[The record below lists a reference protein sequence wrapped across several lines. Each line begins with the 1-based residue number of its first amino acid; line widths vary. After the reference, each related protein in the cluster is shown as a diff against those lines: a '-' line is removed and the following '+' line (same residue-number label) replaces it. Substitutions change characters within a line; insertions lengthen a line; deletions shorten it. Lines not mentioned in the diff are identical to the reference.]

1 MRKEDEEDKCVATDW
16 LTVTLFRK
24 SILSNVS
31 STIAS
36 RFFVSRK
43 SCKGWQ
49 AVDLAVCFE
58 ITLSPRSELC
68 VTFCVAYYGK
78 KRDGEKKGK
87 RQNRLPKTQR
97 SGVMWFWWREYNKRG
112 LKGSGYNWQRTVY
125 CHWRTRTFIFEAIV
139 SPHYKSPRCSASF
152 EVFQHVPR
160 CSVPWCP
167 VPKCLRCLMSSRMR
181 RNIAFLIQCVQRVQG
196 VLKCFEVYHGVP
208 FQARFGCLSVSQ
220 LLG

>member
-1 MRKEDEEDKCVATDW
+1 MLRLIDWLLLYSANLSYPTCPVPSHPVSSFLEKAAKVDKQWTSLSVLKLPFHLVPNFVLLFVWHIMARKET
-16 LTVTLFRK
+16 
-24 SILSNVS
+24 
-31 STIAS
+31 
-36 RFFVSRK
+36 
-43 SCKGWQ
+43 
-49 AVDLAVCFE
+49 
-58 ITLSPRSELC
+58 
-68 VTFCVAYYGK
+68 
-78 KRDGEKKGK
+78 EKNKGK

-125 CHWRTRTFIFEAIV
+125 CHWRTRTFIFEANV

-167 VPKCLRCLMSSRMR
+167 VPKCLRCLMSSRML
-181 RNIAFLIQCVQRVQG
+181 RNIAFIIQCVQRVQG